1 VNLNCSWIYKKLN
14 IAFSGLFV
22 IVLVLVPIST
32 IGSDIDSLRVWRSPE
47 KTRLVIDLSGQVKH
61 QLITLQNPDRLVID
75 ISDAKFK
82 ANIKSLDL
90 SKTSILTVR
99 HAVRNSNDLRVVLD
113 LKGSVSPKSFALEAN
128 EKSGDRLVVD
138 LYDKKQKVSKTVA
151 KMLKRNDR
159 KIVIAIDAGHG
170 GEDPGA
176 SGPNRLREKRVVLQ
190 IAQKL
195 EKLFDQNPYF
205 EGVLV
210 RTGDYYVGL
219 RKRTRIAREKKAD
232 FFISIHADGFDDPRA
247 YGASVYALSTKGATS
262 EAARYLASSANRAD
276 LIGGASALSLD
287 DKDDVLA
294 GVLLDLSMNET
305 LRSSLD
311 AGRYV
316 LRNMGTVARLHKKKV
331 EQAGFLVLKS
341 PDIPSL
347 LIETG
352 FISNPKEA
360 KQLSSAIYQQKMAQ
374 AVYDG
379 LFSFY
384 MERPPVGTLL
394 AKSSKE
400 LIKTY
405 VIARGD
411 TLSEIAQRHK
421 TSVSKILRYNN
432 LSSSSIRVG
441 QKISIPPS

>member
-1 VNLNCSWIYKKLN
+1 
-14 IAFSGLFV
+14 
-22 IVLVLVPIST
+22 
-32 IGSDIDSLRVWRSPE
+32 
-47 KTRLVIDLSGQVKH
+47 VKH

-138 LYDKKQKVSKTVA
+138 LYDKKQQVSKTVA

-360 KQLSSAIYQQKMAQ
+360 KQLSSTSYQQKMAQ